1 MKLISLISMGS
12 AAMGAYFRPGEWGS
26 QSSVIMAWPS
36 ADNPAYKNAQDD
48 LHAATTDIT
57 NIAQAV
63 AKFEPVKLLVVQ
75 SRLDEAKAQFADS
88 KNITL
93 QPIETYP
100 KLDLWMRD
108 MAPTFVFDKTNT
120 SGQLLGVDYN
130 FNGWGNKFPTGS
142 CLSLASMISYDMKI
156 PRVASSL
163 VTEGGSLE
171 VDGEGTLL
179 VTESSVLIDNR
190 NPGKSKSQAEEEFQ
204 KTLGVTKT
212 IWIPGRR
219 GSDITDGHID
229 GLARFIAPGK
239 VLLSRPSTLDG
250 GGPFVD
256 TYREAQAI
264 LSNTTDA
271 KGRTLEI
278 TEVTEADLENIGADK
293 DLVAEV
299 QDGKKDYPSLT
310 YVNYVMVNGGIV
322 FAAFGD
328 KDADAAA
335 LKTIQGLYPERT
347 VEVVN
352 TQTLAF
358 LGGGI
363 HCSTQEVPAAE

>member
-1 MKLISLISMGS
+1 MKPNFVFLCGV
-12 AAMGAYFRPGEWGS
+12 ATAAYFRPAEWGA

-48 LHAATTDIT
+48 LQDATTDIT
-57 NIAQAV
+57 SIAQAV
-63 AKFEPVKLLVVQ
+63 AKFEPVTLLVVQ
-75 SRLDEAKAQFADS
+75 SRLDEAKSQFADS

-93 QPIETYP
+93 KSIDAYP

-108 MAPTFVFDKTNT
+108 MAPTFAFDKTNT
-120 SGQLLGVDYN
+120 SGQLFGVDYN

-142 CLSLASMISYDMKI
+142 CLSLASMLCYDTKV
-156 PRVASSL
+156 PRVESSL
-163 VTEGGSLE
+163 ISEGGSLE

-190 NPGKSKSQAEEEFQ
+190 NPGKTKAQAEEEFQ
-204 KTLGVTKT
+204 RTLGVTKT
-212 IWIPGRR
+212 IWIPGRK

-239 VLLSRPSTLDG
+239 VLLSRPNTLEG

-278 TEVTEADLENIGADK
+278 TEIVEADLEKIGADK
-293 DLVAEV
+293 DLVEQV
-299 QDGKKDYPSLT
+299 QNGEKDYPSLT

-328 KDADAAA
+328 KDADAEA
-335 LKTIQGLYPERT
+335 LKVIKDLYPERT

-363 HCSTQEVPAAE
+363 HCSTQEVPVAE

>member
-1 MKLISLISMGS
+1 MKPSLLLLASS
-12 AAMGAYFRPGEWGS
+12 PALAAYFRPAEWGA

-36 ADNPAYKNAQDD
+36 GDNPAYHNAPDD
-48 LHAATTDIT
+48 LSAATEDIS
-57 NIAQAV
+57 NIAAAV
-63 AKFEPVKLLVVQ
+63 AKFEPVTLLVVQ
-75 SRLDEAKAQFADS
+75 SRLADAQAQFADRS
-88 KNITL
+88 NITL
-93 QPIETYP
+93 LPIATYP
-100 KLDLWMRD
+100 TLDLWMRD
-108 MAPTFVFDKTNT
+108 MAPTFVLDRSNT
-120 SGQLLGVDYN
+120 TGQLAGVDYN
-130 FNGWGNKFPTGS
+130 FNGWGGKFPTGS
-142 CLSLASMISYDMKI
+142 CLSLASLLSYHMKV
-156 PRVASSL
+156 PRVDGAL
-163 VTEGGSLE
+163 VSEGGSLE

-190 NPGKSKSQAEEEFQ
+190 NPGTTKAQAEAAFE

-229 GLARFIAPGK
+229 GLARFIAPGR
-239 VLLSRPSTLDG
+239 VLLSRPSSLEG

-256 TYREAQAI
+256 TYREARAI
-264 LSNTTDA
+264 LANTTDA
-271 KGRTLEI
+271 RGRVLH
-278 TEVTEADLENIGADK
+278 VTEIAEAELENIGADK
-293 DLVAEV
+293 ELVQQV
-299 QDGKKDYPSLT
+299 QDGQKDYPSLT

-328 KDADAAA
+328 KEADAAA
-335 LKTIQGLYPERT
+335 LKLIQGLYPDRT

-363 HCSTQEVPAAE
+363 HCSTQEVPASE

>member
-1 MKLISLISMGS
+1 
-12 AAMGAYFRPGEWGS
+12 
-26 QSSVIMAWPS
+26 MAWPS
-36 ADNPAYKNAQDD
+36 ADNPAYTDAQDD
-48 LHAATTDIT
+48 LEAATSDIT

-75 SRLDEAKAQFADS
+75 SRLADAKSKFGDS

-93 QPIETYP
+93 HPIETYP

-108 MAPTFVFDKTNT
+108 MAPTFVFDKTNA

-130 FNGWGNKFPTGS
+130 FNGWGDKFPTGS

-163 VTEGGSLE
+163 VSEGGSLE

-179 VTESSVLIDNR
+179 LTESSVLIDNR
-190 NPGKSKSQAEEEFQ
+190 NPGKSKSQVEEELQ
-204 KTLGVTKT
+204 RTLGITKF
-212 IWIPGRR
+212 IWIPGRK

-239 VLLSRPSTLDG
+239 VLLSRPSSLEG
-250 GGPFVD
+250 GGPFID
-256 TYREAQAI
+256 TYKEAEAI
-264 LSNTTDA
+264 LKNTTDA

-278 TEVTEADLENIGADK
+278 VEIVEADLDNIGADK
-293 DLVAEV
+293 DLVKQV
-299 QDGKKDYPSLT
+299 KDGEKDYPSLT
-310 YVNYVMVNGGIV
+310 YVNYIMVNGGIV

-335 LKTIQGLYPERT
+335 LKIMQETYPERT
-347 VEVVN
+347 IEVVN

-363 HCSTQEVPAAE
+363 HCSTQEVPASE